1 MITIDTQHFG
11 VSILSITNTSSTNL
25 TPYALPIRI
34 SPRLRHP
41 TSFVCPRHAFVTR
54 YRPIWYRPLPLSFA
68 LIIRSRSS
76 TFVKLIIVSYPYAVH
91 FLVSSVYPLCPL
103 RTSCVTPAFLMFRL
117 KFEYH
122 SSPFV
127 SSSHLSRIIRIRSY
141 VYRIS
146 RAYYCNRYTS
156 FSPYTNIDSDASS
169 STYIIPLINSL
180 FLPSLYQPLQYASC

>member
-1 MITIDTQHFG
+1 MPSPCVCHTIP
-11 VSILSITNTSSTNL
+11 TNL
-25 TPYALPIRI
+25 V
-34 SPRLRHP
+34 S
-41 TSFVCPRHAFVTR
+41 
-54 YRPIWYRPLPLSFA
+54 SFA
-68 LIIRSRSS
+68 LILCPHH
-76 TFVKLIIVSYPYAVH
+76 TFALFHLRKAYYRFLYYAYAVH